1 MSAGK
6 GRAYLKRYAIFVQY
20 ARTVSEN
27 PGAVSEIV
35 LAFLYKVNKKGGELG
50 WREELYRLPA

>member
-27 PGAVSEIV
+27 PGVVSEIV
-35 LAFLYKVNKKGGELG
+35 LAFCIK
-50 WREELYRLPA
+50 